1 MTDPVDLRVERHA
14 CGSGRKRNGRVA
26 MSEDKARKLLRR
38 AEVEERFGL
47 SRSWIYS

>member
-1 MTDPVDLRVERHA
+1 
-14 CGSGRKRNGRVA
+14 

-47 SRSWIYS
+47 SRSWIYSETSAGRFPSR